1 MPAAGRWLPV
11 MLLTLT
17 LCLSGSLSGCGGPT
31 GEGGGS
37 GSGSSGSSASS
48 GSPSQTEP
56 VDIHVTIA
64 DGEVTPAGERVDV
77 TIGQPIRLVV
87 DSDAA
92 DELHVHSTPE
102 QEFEIPAGAHGKVYQ
117 LTLDQPG
124 VVEVELHEL
133 DEVVVS
139 IAARP

>member
-1 MPAAGRWLPV
+1 MIRGAGRWLPV
-11 MLLTLT
+11 VLLVAGLA
-17 LCLSGSLSGCGGPT
+17 LAGCGGSS
-31 GEGGGS
+31 GS
-37 GSGSSGSSASS
+37 GASGSSGSSSK
-48 GSPSQTEP
+48 P
-56 VDIHVTIA
+56 VDIHVKIA
-64 DGEVTPAGERVDV
+64 NGQVTPAGDRVYV
-77 TIGQPIRLVV
+77 KLGQPIRLVV

-102 QEFEIPAGAHGKVYQ
+102 HEFEVPAGAHGKVYRF
-117 LTLDQPG
+117 TLDKPG

>member
-1 MPAAGRWLPV
+1 LTRGVGRRLPV
-11 MLLTLT
+11 VALVAAVSLTGCAGT
-17 LCLSGSLSGCGGPT
+17 STSGDA
-31 GEGGGS
+31 GGGA
-37 GSGSSGSSASS
+37 GAPGSSSKAE
-48 GSPSQTEP
+48 QQP
-56 VDIHVTIA
+56 VDIHVTIT

-77 TIGQPIRLVV
+77 KLGQPIRLVV

-102 QEFEIPAGAHGKVYQ
+102 HEFEVPAGAHGKVYEF
-117 LTLDQPG
+117 TLNQPG

-133 DEVVVS
+133 GQVVVS

>member
-1 MPAAGRWLPV
+1 MRGAGRWLPAMV
-11 MLLTLT
+11 LLAALA
-17 LCLSGSLSGCGGPT
+17 LAGCG
-31 GEGGGS
+31 
-37 GSGSSGSSASS
+37 ASS
-48 GSPSQTEP
+48 GGSSTQDADRP

-77 TIGQPIRLVV
+77 QLGQPIRLVV

-92 DELHVHSTPE
+92 DELHVHSSPE
-102 QEFEIPAGAHGKVYQ
+102 HEFEVPAGAHGKVYEF
-117 LTLDQPG
+117 TLNKPG